1 MKDLLQAD
9 TLSDQPALNP
19 ASPPWLLGP
28 EPSPPPLAAGSSSGS
43 DSIAIR
49 DIASEVG
56 SLSVAL
62 ADASG
67 AVEDVGSLMSRQVST
82 LANLHALSDA
92 LSAGNDSVRTAA
104 ESALDATTRAR
115 HTVTTGETR
124 IATALDHVTTLADQA
139 ADLGTRVEGLTSTLA
154 LVARA
159 VADIQTI
166 ARTTNLL
173 ALNASIEAARAGSAG
188 RGFMVVAQEVK
199 QLSARTQDA
208 TQRIGDSLGAL
219 ESEIVT
225 LARDGALAAERATR
239 LRRETGGIGEAMAE
253 IDSAVRAIADRQAEI
268 TERTDDT
275 SRHVAETRDGIRG
288 IEGGVAHA
296 ADRID
301 SAKGRLSELLGASE
315 RLVSATARLGV
326 ETVDTPFI
334 LAVQKGAAE
343 IGAAF
348 AAALDQGRI
357 SRTDLFS
364 RSYTPIPGTD
374 PQQMMAPFTTLCDA
388 ILPPIQEPMLGLSDR
403 IVFCAAVDVN
413 GYLPT
418 HNRAFSH
425 PQRPGQTDWNAAN
438 CRNRRIFSD
447 RVGLGAGKNTGP
459 FLLQSYR
466 RDMGGGQFAL
476 MKDVSAPITVD
487 GRHWGGLRLAYT
499 V

>member
-1 MKDLLQAD
+1 MKDMVTDDPHLLPTAVAD
-9 TLSDQPALNP
+9 DAD
-19 ASPPWLLGP
+19 
-28 EPSPPPLAAGSSSGS
+28 AA
-43 DSIAIR
+43 AIR

-67 AVEDVGSLMSRQVST
+67 AIEDVGALMSRQVDT
-82 LANLHALSDA
+82 LTALHALSDA
-92 LSAGNDSVRTAA
+92 LSQGNESVRDAA
-104 ESALDATTRAR
+104 EAALDATARAR
-115 HTVTTGETR
+115 HTVVTGENR
-124 IATALDHVTTLADQA
+124 IATAIEHVTTLADLTT
-139 ADLGTRVEGLTSTLA
+139 DLGTRVEGLTTTLA

-159 VADIQTI
+159 AADIQTI

-208 TQRIGDSLGAL
+208 TQRIGDALDKLGT
-219 ESEIVT
+219 EIGS
-225 LARDGALAAERATR
+225 LARDGALAAERASG
-239 LRRETGGIGEAMAE
+239 LRRETGDIGNAMAE
-253 IDSAVRAIADRQAEI
+253 IDSAVRAIAERQAEI
-268 TERTDDT
+268 TEKTEDT
-275 SRHVAETRDGIRG
+275 TQQVAATRDGIRG

-296 ADRID
+296 ADRLNA
-301 SAKGRLSELLGASE
+301 AKGRLSEIVGASE

-326 ETVDTPFI
+326 ETVDTPYVM
-334 LAVQKGAAE
+334 AVKRGAAA

-348 AAALDQGRI
+348 SAALAEGRI

-364 RSYTPIPGTD
+364 RSYTPIPGSD
-374 PQQMMAPFTTLCDA
+374 PQQVMAPFTDLCDA
-388 ILPPIQEPMLGLSDR
+388 ILPAIQEPMLALSPR

-418 HNRAFSH
+418 HNRVFSH
-425 PQRPGQTDWNAAN
+425 PQRPGQPEWNAAN
-438 CRNRRIFSD
+438 CRNRRIFND
-447 RVGLGAGKNTGP
+447 RVGLSAGKNTGA
-459 FLLQSYR
+459 FLMQSYR

-476 MKDVSAPITVD
+476 MKDVSAPIIVD
-487 GRHWGGLRLAYT
+487 GQHWGGLRLAYR

>member
-1 MKDLLQAD
+1 MKDMVTDDAHLLPQAMAD
-9 TLSDQPALNP
+9 DAESA
-19 ASPPWLLGP
+19 
-28 EPSPPPLAAGSSSGS
+28 
-43 DSIAIR
+43 AIR
-49 DIASEVG
+49 DIAAEVG

-67 AVEDVGSLMSRQVST
+67 AMEDVGTLMSRQVDT
-82 LANLHALSDA
+82 LTALHALSDA
-92 LSAGNDSVRTAA
+92 LSQGNDSVRQAA
-104 ESALDATTRAR
+104 EAALAATAQAR
-115 HTVTTGETR
+115 HTVVTGETR
-124 IATALDHVTTLADQA
+124 IASALDHVTTLADQTT
-139 ADLGTRVEGLTSTLA
+139 DLGTRVEGLTKNLA

-173 ALNASIEAARAGSAG
+173 ALNASIEAARAGTAG

-199 QLSARTQDA
+199 QLSARTQEA
-208 TQRIGDSLGAL
+208 TQRIGDALGGL
-219 ESEIVT
+219 GNEIVT
-225 LARDGALAAERATR
+225 LARDGALAAERASG
-239 LRRETGGIGEAMAE
+239 LRRETGDIGSAMAE
-253 IDSAVRAIADRQAEI
+253 IDAAVRAIADRQAEI
-268 TERTDDT
+268 TERTDDST
-275 SRHVAETRDGIRG
+275 RHVAETRDGIRG

-296 ADRID
+296 ARRLDA
-301 SAKGRLSELLGASE
+301 AKGRISELVGASE

-334 LAVQKGAAE
+334 LAVQRGAADVA
-343 IGAAF
+343 AAF
-348 AAALDQGRI
+348 ATALDRGLI
-357 SRTDLFS
+357 SRADLFA
-364 RSYTPIPGTD
+364 RSYTPIPGSD
-374 PQQMMAPFTTLCDA
+374 PQQVMAPFTTLCDA
-388 ILPPIQEPMLGLSDR
+388 ILPAIQEPMLALSDR
-403 IVFCAAVDVN
+403 IVFCAAVDIN

-418 HNRAFSH
+418 HNRIFSH

-438 CRNRRIFSD
+438 CRNRRIFND
-447 RVGLGAGKNTGP
+447 RVGLSAGKNTRP

>member
-1 MKDLLQAD
+1 MKDMVTDDAHPLPQAMAD
-9 TLSDQPALNP
+9 DAESA
-19 ASPPWLLGP
+19 
-28 EPSPPPLAAGSSSGS
+28 
-43 DSIAIR
+43 AIR
-49 DIASEVG
+49 DIAAEVG

-67 AVEDVGSLMSRQVST
+67 AMEDVGTLMSRQVDT
-82 LANLHALSDA
+82 LTALHALSDA
-92 LSAGNDSVRTAA
+92 LSQGNDSVRQAA
-104 ESALDATTRAR
+104 EAALAATAQAR
-115 HTVTTGETR
+115 HTVVTGETR
-124 IATALDHVTTLADQA
+124 IASALDHVTTLADQTT
-139 ADLGTRVEGLTSTLA
+139 DLGTRVEGLTKNLA

-199 QLSARTQDA
+199 QLSARTQEA
-208 TQRIGDSLGAL
+208 TQRIGDALGGL
-219 ESEIVT
+219 GNEIVT
-225 LARDGALAAERATR
+225 LARDGALAAERASG
-239 LRRETGGIGEAMAE
+239 LRRETGDIGSAMAE
-253 IDSAVRAIADRQAEI
+253 IDAAVRAIADRQAEI
-268 TERTDDT
+268 TERTDDST
-275 SRHVAETRDGIRG
+275 RHVAETRDGIRG

-296 ADRID
+296 ARRLDA
-301 SAKGRLSELLGASE
+301 AKGRISELVGASE

-334 LAVQKGAAE
+334 LAVQRGAADVA
-343 IGAAF
+343 AAF
-348 AAALDQGRI
+348 ATALDRGLI
-357 SRTDLFS
+357 SRADLFA
-364 RSYTPIPGTD
+364 RSYTPIPGSD
-374 PQQMMAPFTTLCDA
+374 PQQVMAPFTTLCDA
-388 ILPPIQEPMLGLSDR
+388 ILPAIQEPMLALSDR
-403 IVFCAAVDVN
+403 IVFCAAVDIN

-418 HNRAFSH
+418 HNRIFSH

-438 CRNRRIFSD
+438 CRNRRIFAD
-447 RVGLGAGKNTGP
+447 RVGLAAGRSTTP